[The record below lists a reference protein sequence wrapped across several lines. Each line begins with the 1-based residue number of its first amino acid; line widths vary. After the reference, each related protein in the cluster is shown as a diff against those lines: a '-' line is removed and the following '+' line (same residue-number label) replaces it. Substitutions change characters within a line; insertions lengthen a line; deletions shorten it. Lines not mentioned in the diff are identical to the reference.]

1 MVLNCQNYRPFYKDM
16 YTTRMMKVLIKY
28 SDKSLK
34 LLQVWWK
41 WPDARWLSVKLTS
54 IFTTS
59 VQPMV
64 LESSL
69 ILLSKLYGHPNFVI
83 NDTRPVFNIF
93 CYNCSRISVC
103 SGFHCLLLVKVSEP
117 CLNRFRSLE
126 SQLRAVPLMF
136 IIEFRKFLPW
146 Y

>member
-103 SGFHCLLLVKVSEP
+103 SGFRLPLLAFGKG
-117 CLNRFRSLE
+117 FWTMFE
-126 SQLRAVPLMF
+126 SFSVIRISIKSCAAYVYN
-136 IIEFRKFLPW
+136 W
-146 Y
+146 V